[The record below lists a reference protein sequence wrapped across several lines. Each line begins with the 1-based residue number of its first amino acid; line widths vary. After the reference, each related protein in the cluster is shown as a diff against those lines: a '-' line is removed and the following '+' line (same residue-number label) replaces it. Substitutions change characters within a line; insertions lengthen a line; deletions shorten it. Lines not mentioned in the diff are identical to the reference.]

1 MHLVRLP
8 KSLNQRI
15 TIALM
20 ALLGLLSPLKA
31 SPQDSSLL
39 ASYAHLYAPYTSS
52 LRTPRNPNREMQ
64 KHFFWGIAFSGTSAR
79 MKMELAPEYWQRTD
93 SIQSIV
99 PLAQAGGG
107 FGGSVAYR
115 IGKFWEVKMMTMLQL
130 HQRDIQYTWQHL
142 PGPRVKIE
150 TISFDIPLTLKY
162 RSDMPGNTRMYVL
175 GGARWSH
182 DFQSNETVVIGAS
195 KPLIALKANTFY
207 YEVGAGLEFRLD
219 YVDLSIEL
227 KASTGLNNA
236 LVRVP
241 ESYYSGSLSAI
252 YPRLISLS
260 LMAQN

>member
-1 MHLVRLP
+1 MFKRL
-8 KSLNQRI
+8 KRAAV
-15 TIALM
+15 IALIGIM
-20 ALLGLLSPLKA
+20 QLGSRPLKA
-31 SPQDSSLL
+31 ASCDS
-39 ASYAHLYAPYTSS
+39 ASAWLCSSLYAPYSS
-52 LRTPRNPNREMQ
+52 YLRTPRNPNRELQ

-79 MKMELAPEYWQRTD
+79 MRMELAPEYWQRTD

-115 IGKFWEVKMMTMLQL
+115 MGKFWELKMMTMLQL

-150 TISFDIPLTLKY
+150 TISFDIPFTVKY

-175 GGARWSH
+175 GGGRWSH
-182 DFQSNETVVIGAS
+182 DFQSNESVVIGAS

-219 YVDLSIEL
+219 YVDLSLEL
-227 KASTGLNNA
+227 KASTGINNA

-252 YPRLISLS
+252 YPRLISIS